1 MPDWY
6 LKAIGPLQ
14 KKKKKSGIISILVLQ
29 WESVLEGFIKSDP
42 DLLVLNFSMKTT
54 ESVTI

>member
-14 KKKKKSGIISILVLQ
+14 KKSGIISILVLQ
-29 WESVLEGFIKSDP
+29 WESVLEDFIKSDP